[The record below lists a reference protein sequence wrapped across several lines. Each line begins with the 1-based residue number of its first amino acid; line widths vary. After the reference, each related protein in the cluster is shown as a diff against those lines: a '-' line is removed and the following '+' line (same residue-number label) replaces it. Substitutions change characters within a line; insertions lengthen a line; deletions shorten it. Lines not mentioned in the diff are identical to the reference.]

1 MLNILEHL
9 SVGSSHEVKV
19 FVTEDEAVGN
29 FSPRLEQLLAT
40 SSCVRAFIR
49 AAIETTDSHLPD
61 GYITVGQGIEINHVA
76 PSFLGTTV
84 TFRAT
89 LIKVEGNKIAYDLS
103 AWDHVGTVAT
113 GRHTRAVVNWDL
125 LMNKARERAYEKDRG
140 I

>member
-9 SVGSSHEVKV
+9 SLGSSHEVKV
-19 FVTEDEAVGN
+19 FVTEEEAVGN

-40 SSCVRAFIR
+40 SACVRAFIR
-49 AAIETTDSHLPD
+49 AAIETTDRHLPE
-61 GYITVGQGIEINHVA
+61 GYITVGQVIEINHEA

-84 TFRAT
+84 TFKAT
-89 LIKVEGNKIAYDLS
+89 LIKVDGNKLTYELA
-103 AWDHVGTVAT
+103 ARDHVGMVAT
-113 GRHTRAVVNWDL
+113 GRHTRAVVNWEL